1 MRQRNFAR
9 STRRSKGMS
18 GGTVASQY
26 LADSASPSGHSI
38 SSHSSS
44 PGSARHSSRWGA
56 RTRTRAKRDASAPAA
71 PSRQEIVCQ
80 LAAGRPSA
88 SALTLTGWC
97 SASRR
102 MSFGGRPRPD
112 HGTGGIGRPDLLQ
125 RDLRLGQKSNRLGD
139 AGRGAA
145 LGISGP
151 LQRQIQAPGDRQAR
165 RMIGQ
170 RQADRNL
177 TVVPLAELAAI
188 LTRHPDRMASLLRKA
203 GVVDDPGF
211 DRAAAFDN
219 RQGQLLYPAEN
230 PLV

>member
-1 MRQRNFAR
+1 MVLGVAAHQLRGTAATRPGQRRQRCR
-9 STRRSKGMS
+9 
-18 GGTVASQY
+18 
-26 LADSASPSGHSI
+26 P
-38 SSHSSS
+38 
-44 PGSARHSSRWGA
+44 RWPHRGL
-56 RTRTRAKRDASAPAA
+56 RRDAGDIAQPQSADLLAQPGTAAIPGIHQYNPA
-71 PSRQEIVCQ
+71 RQ
-80 LAAGRPSA
+80 
-88 SALTLTGWC
+88 TGLV
-97 SASRR
+97 S
-102 MSFGGRPRPD
+102 
-112 HGTGGIGRPDLLQ
+112 RPDLLQ

-177 TVVPLAELAAI
+177 TVVPLTELAAI
-188 LTRHPDRMASLLRKA
+188 LTRHPDRMASLLGKA

-219 RQGQLLYPAEN
+219 RQGQLLDPAEN